1 MPSQKK
7 SKEREITENALFGS
21 VHQERGDFLLPQ
33 IVDYIESKKWIDPR
47 PPYQRRLVWGAKEKS
62 KFLES
67 LLLNLPIPP
76 LFLFEKSYGLWE
88 IMDGQQRSNAIV
100 EFYSGKLKLS
110 SLKRWP
116 SLNGKTYSEC
126 PEDVRRNFDRRRI
139 QVTTVL
145 AETSHDPSFD
155 VRKEVFER
163 LNTGGKPLRSQE
175 IRNCLYA
182 GEFCDL
188 LDELSSLPEFTALW
202 QIPAHKP
209 PRLLKSFPP
218 QLLDNMLFARMEDC
232 ELVLRFFAFESS
244 KFFSG
249 SIKGALDNCMA
260 HYSREPAG
268 ILQELRDRFRITISL
283 VFAVFGADAIL
294 IENGS
299 GKKTPSKQ
307 LYDAIMAG
315 VAGQVKKGDALM
327 KKRKQLQKA
336 LRTMLGDKD
345 QRDKLVTRHD
355 NRDTFNNRK
364 DAIAKLLHLE
374 NELFEDAKVRVRR
387 A

>member
-1 MPSQKK
+1 MKAARK
-7 SKEREITENALFGS
+7 TKEIVAEGSALFGA

-33 IVDYIESKKWIDPR
+33 IVDYIESRKWIDPR
-47 PPYQRRLVWGAKEKS
+47 PSYQRRLVWGPKEKS
-62 KFLES
+62 RFLES

-76 LFLFEKSYGLWE
+76 LFLFEKSYAQWE

-100 EFYSGKLKLS
+100 EFYLGKLKLS

-116 SLNGKTYSEC
+116 SLNGKTYFEC
-126 PEDVRRNFDRRRI
+126 PDDVKRNFDRRRI

-145 AETSHDPSFD
+145 AETSQDPSFD

-163 LNTGGKPLRSQE
+163 LNTGGRPLRSQE

-202 QIPAHKP
+202 QIPAHKA
-209 PRLLKSFPP
+209 PRLLKTFSP
-218 QLLDNMLFARMEDC
+218 QLLKNSLFSRMEDC

-249 SIKGALDNCMA
+249 SVKSALDKCME
-260 HYSREPAG
+260 HYARETSVS
-268 ILQELRDRFRITISL
+268 LQSLRDRFQETIKL
-283 VFAVFGADAIL
+283 VLAVFGEEAIL
-294 IENGS
+294 IENS
-299 GKKTPSKQ
+299 GRKKIPSKQ
-307 LYDAIMAG
+307 LYDALMAVSSAHVG
-315 VAGQVKKGDALM
+315 NGETLR

-336 LRTMLGDKD
+336 LKAILGNDD
-345 QRDKLVTRHD
+345 QREKLITRHD
-355 NRDTFNNRK
+355 NRKTFNDRK
-364 DAIAKLLHLE
+364 DTISQMFDKLI
-374 NELFEDAKVRVRR
+374 
-387 A
+387 